1 MAISEYPK
9 HITTHLNP
17 GEKVAKVQ
25 LLKDFEGVLPIG
37 NFTFTKTSSPQKSRI
52 YVEVLSEFA

>member
-25 LLKDFEGVLPIG
+25 LLKDWKGCQSTTIKRLWR
-37 NFTFTKTSSPQKSRI
+37 S
-52 YVEVLSEFA
+52 FAHWKLHVY